1 VDTSDLHHPP
11 LSRAQRRRRRRVSFL
26 FDPDSVAR
34 VLGELPH
41 LAGLIGDPHDE
52 GERATALHGARKS
65 ARELFRVL
73 GNTHYDHLAE
83 LLAAVDACVGAG
95 FRQPELLRTRGRRPF
110 VEGVAEI
117 VVADHLRRLGFA
129 IRGFDEAKENDTVP
143 DVLATNGMHAF
154 AVEVYC
160 PRAWPNLDAY
170 RQGLTDRVKHLD
182 RALDYTF
189 QIEHSQLEQ
198 FDADH
203 RLLHLHPGVL
213 DDGLEEETGLDAIS
227 RLLEQLDTALDSGCA
242 APAAEV
248 ELSALNM
255 RTAVELESVARTESA
270 LPLRAGGI
278 SGPPLT
284 AYRPEAMFKRNVA
297 GVVSKLKKGQAP
309 AVAGAVPVLAVEMS
323 QSELTSE
330 LVERS
335 FYRPHFLETIQ
346 VELGD
351 LRGYGAVIFTEFST
365 WQQPL
370 RTHFTVVEHDIIDPM
385 TLQKAFPE

>member
-1 VDTSDLHHPP
+1 VDTTDLHQPP
-11 LSRAQRRRRRRVSFL
+11 SRAQRRRRRQVPFL

-34 VLGELPH
+34 VLGDLPH
-41 LAGLIGDPHDE
+41 LAALIGDPHDE
-52 GERATALHGARKS
+52 GERTTTLRGARKS

-117 VVADHLRRLGFA
+117 VVADHLRRLGFV
-129 IRGFDEAKENDTVP
+129 IRGFDEAKENDPVP
-143 DVLATNGMHAF
+143 DVLAKKGMKAF

-182 RALDYTF
+182 RALDYMF
-189 QIEHSQLEQ
+189 RIEHSQLKQ

-213 DDGLEEETGLDAIS
+213 DDRLEEETRLDAIS
-227 RLLEQLDTALDSGCA
+227 RLLEQLDTALDSGA
-242 APAAEV
+242 APTAEL
-248 ELSALNM
+248 ELSALNL
-255 RTAVELESVARTESA
+255 RTAVELESVAKTESA
-270 LPLRAGGI
+270 LPSRAGTI

-297 GVVSKLKKGQAP
+297 GVVSKLKKGQAL

-346 VELGD
+346 AELAD
-351 LRGYGAVIFTEFST
+351 LRGYGAVIFTEFSA

-370 RTHFTVVEHDIIDPM
+370 RARFTVVEHDIVDP
-385 TLQKAFPE
+385 TTVKEAFPE